1 MTKIHSLR
9 ITSNRRA
16 LKGGFNLDTLIKKI
30 LNIENIAQNII
41 NEAEAEEKNIEDKL
55 VDEIKQ
61 LEEDIVKKQNRKI
74 EQLKERE
81 LNEARLEADKNNENI
96 DNKLHNMESISN
108 ANMQRWI
115 NEVVTSIIER

>member
-1 MTKIHSLR
+1 ME
-9 ITSNRRA
+9 N
-16 LKGGFNLDTLIKKI
+16 LIKKI

-61 LEEDIVKKQNRKI
+61 LEEDIIKKQNRKI

-96 DNKLHNMESISN
+96 NSKLQDMESISN
-108 ANMQRWI
+108 TNMQRWI